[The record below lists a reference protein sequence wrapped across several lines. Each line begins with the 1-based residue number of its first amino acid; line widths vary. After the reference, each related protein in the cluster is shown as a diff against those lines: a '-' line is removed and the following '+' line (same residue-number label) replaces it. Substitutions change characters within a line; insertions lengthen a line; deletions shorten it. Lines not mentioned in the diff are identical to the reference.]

1 MENFSLEILI
11 ELTETELDAVVGG
24 QVFATSSQEVTATG
38 TNPTVFGRVNISTT
52 PSTAYLENFVGV
64 LN

>member
-1 MENFSLEILI
+1 VENFPLETLI

-38 TNPTVFGRVNISTT
+38 ANPNIFGRVNISIT
-52 PSTAYLENFVGV
+52 PSTAYVENFVEV